1 MVSIQLA
8 AGCLVFRLTD
18 GFARNALLANQI
30 QLFQA
35 LCGFGSNSAQRAAKF
50 LSAACSVA
58 PLLLG
63 AAQRIYG
70 MRLSM
75 LVLVGCFVEAL
86 CTAFTALTGAAPDW
100 AQAVTPTLKSH
111 EMAVI
116 ATILGFYALGYGA
129 VTSAMPALTRK
140 SAPDGSLCT
149 GLMQAFVAV
158 LTAGAIFG
166 ISAAALAQSFHQDH
180 LALLTAVLAL
190 SLGICFLPPLGGTP
204 APWARR
210 ILRCA
215 VGVRPE
221 ELATWEASDSRDSG
235 HRLLAPRDARDGR
248 DANGSEA
255 LAPLAPVLWR
265 LVLLLPFYAAAIQWT
280 TSWYVQTLYL
290 DRNVA
295 GFEIPACLL
304 QAFERLMSLA
314 ALTLLRATSVLKWKT
329 STRLSLGSL
338 LAACAMFVSATVE
351 YWRKSRLNATY
362 WPGEEQISTLSI
374 LWLLPQ
380 FALIAAAEAFIY
392 PASAEFLSLSALA
405 YGLGCAVQASAVA
418 ALGLLLGHLKDWIPE
433 TSPNEGHY
441 DKFYFCL
448 GTACLGATLLFFAFP
463 FSASVSA

>member
-30 QLFQA
+30 QLFQT

-50 LSAACSVA
+50 LSAFCSVA

-63 AAQRIYG
+63 AVQRIYG

-75 LVLVGCFVEAL
+75 LVLVGCFVEAF
-86 CTAFTALTGAAPDW
+86 CTAVTGLTGAAPKW
-100 AQAVTPTLKSH
+100 AQAVTPMLKSH

-116 ATILGFYALGYGA
+116 TTILGFYALGYGA

-190 SLGICFLPPLGGTP
+190 LLGICFLPPLGGTP

-210 ILRCA
+210 ILRWA
-215 VGVRPE
+215 VGLRPE
-221 ELATWEASDSRDSG
+221 ELATWEAHSDSG
-235 HRLLAPRDARDGR
+235 HRLLAPRDA
-248 DANGSEA
+248 NGSDA

-351 YWRKSRLNATY
+351 YWRKNAPRL
-362 WPGEEQISTLSI
+362 PGEEQISTLSI

-433 TSPNEGHY
+433 SSPNEGHY
-441 DKFYFCL
+441 DKFFFCL
-448 GTACLGATLLFFAFP
+448 GSSCLGATLLFFAFP